1 MWTLYLPKTCGCYV
15 ARFTGG
21 YPVWAAAKIIFV
33 HSQAPSP
40 GINQREANVE
50 KKESKMLRAKAKG
63 LFHF

>member
-1 MWTLYLPKTCGCYV
+1 M
-15 ARFTGG
+15 
-21 YPVWAAAKIIFV
+21 FV